1 MQKFK
6 SCGVIVM
13 RTQPQLSFLLLQKPT
28 RYDLPKGHVE
38 IGEDEGECALRE
50 LFEETGIEA
59 NLLDIDETF
68 RFTTTYRTSSPRYGG
83 ATVEKTIVIFL
94 GWLKQDV
101 KLKLSEH
108 DSYTWVVWNP
118 PHTIQKKT
126 IDPLLEYLAQYLQK
140 KGIGHLKAENW
151 KKS

>member
-38 IGEDEGECALRE
+38 IGEDEWNCALRE

-59 NLLDIDETF
+59 SRLYLDNTF
-68 RFTTTYRTSSPRYGG
+68 RFTTTYLTSSQRYGG
-83 ATVEKTIVIFL
+83 ATVEKTVVIFL

-101 KLKLSEH
+101 TVKLSEH
-108 DSYTWVVWNP
+108 DSYTWLVWNP

-126 IDPLLEYLAQYLQK
+126 IDPLLEYLEQYLQE
-140 KGIGHLKAENW
+140 KGLGI
-151 KKS
+151 